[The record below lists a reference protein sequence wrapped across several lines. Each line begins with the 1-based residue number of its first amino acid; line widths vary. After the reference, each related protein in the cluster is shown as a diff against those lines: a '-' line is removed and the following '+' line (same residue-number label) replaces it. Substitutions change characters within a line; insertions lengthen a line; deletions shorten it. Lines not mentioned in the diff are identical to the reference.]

1 MNLVMRW
8 NRILVGLLA
17 MFAVVGIISWG
28 CSHTPS
34 QSGELRTSGGAL
46 HDAAITASVKL
57 SLAFAPGVAATG
69 INVDTDGGVVT
80 LRGEVGTEAERQ
92 LAAKVAEDAANVRQV
107 VNELTVRG

>member
-8 NRILVGLLA
+8 NRVLVGLLA

-34 QSGELRTSGGAL
+34 EVRTSGGTL
-46 HDAAITASVKL
+46 HDAAITASVKI

-80 LRGEVGTEAERQ
+80 LKGAVRTEAERQ
-92 LAAKVAEDAANVRQV
+92 LAVKVAEDAANVRQV